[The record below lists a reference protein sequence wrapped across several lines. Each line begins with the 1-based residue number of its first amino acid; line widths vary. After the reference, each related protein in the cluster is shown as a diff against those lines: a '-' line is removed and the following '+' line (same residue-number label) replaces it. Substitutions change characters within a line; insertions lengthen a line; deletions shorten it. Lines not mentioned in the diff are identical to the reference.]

1 MEEKY
6 DIENSLLKNLKEKS
20 KLEFDYEI
28 RNTKLEEK
36 ENLNS
41 KMYYFHNDIKKYS
54 IITNLYKGLL
64 TTIITGIR

>member
-1 MEEKY
+1 MDKY
-6 DIENSLLKNLKEKS
+6 DIENSLLKNLKDKA

-41 KMYYFHNDIKKYS
+41 KMYYFHSEINKYS
-54 IITNLYKGLL
+54 KIKL
-64 TTIITGIR
+64 IRL